1 MKKIFNLTFAD
12 FKPIFRDST
21 LRTFLALPTL
31 IFVLIVWGVP
41 YLIQEFDIL
50 EPYVPIMLVVC
61 VIENTQM
68 FSFISGMVLID
79 EKGNNVAKVYGIVPL
94 SRFQYIVSRFLFPY
108 IFTVI
113 LNVILFIVQPFYTI
127 SLLDNLLISFLAGLV
142 VPLYA
147 MALNTIA
154 ENRMK
159 GLVCIKALNLLV
171 LLPVAAFFVPEK
183 FVHAFGVFPTHW
195 VFQGI
200 DKITQGLSAG
210 LMSGIGFIVFGVLLW
225 LISKLFIQRHFV

>member
-1 MKKIFNLTFAD
+1 
-12 FKPIFRDST
+12 
-21 LRTFLALPTL
+21 
-31 IFVLIVWGVP
+31 
-41 YLIQEFDIL
+41 
-50 EPYVPIMLVVC
+50 VPIMLVVC